1 MANLLSNIPPSDQ
14 GCDDSVSMKILEAV
28 SDAIEV
34 LAAVY
39 TSAFLP
45 ALPLLLPPVTALA
58 SPTSS
63 GKQQIN

>member
-1 MANLLSNIPPSDQ
+1 MMANLLSNIQ